1 MTTPEQFNDGGPAFP
16 HQDWDSCIKSQ
27 RLENGMSLRD
37 YFAAAALQAFTLPDI
52 GSLDPMEFARA
63 SYDIADAM
71 IEVRKGGA

>member
-1 MTTPEQFNDGGPAFP
+1 MT
-16 HQDWDSCIKSQ
+16 
-27 RLENGMSLRD
+27 LRD

-71 IEVRKGGA
+71 IVARKEGV